1 MPNNINLTV
10 SLDEAD
16 RALLHEIL
24 DAVKGKTATT
34 HVEVSSPVAV
44 DGASVAKAAAKMR
57 TIEATQTPVELKQE
71 TVDEPEENNAPALSL
86 FHIPGATATP
96 TKQEEPAPKPEA
108 TEPETPKPATK
119 KPSDAEKPKY
129 TLAQIM
135 KAGVDLLN
143 AGKNPSELFEPFGL
157 KQVSDLKESQYNDF
171 AGALIKM
178 GATL

>member
-1 MPNNINLTV
+1 MTNSIDITV
-10 SLDEAD
+10 SLSRAD
-16 RALLHEIL
+16 RDLLYEIL
-24 DAVKGKTATT
+24 DAVKGKTAAT
-34 HVEVSSPVAV
+34 HVEVSSPAAV

-96 TKQEEPAPKPEA
+96 VKQEEPAPKPEA
-108 TEPETPKPATK
+108 TEPETQKLATE
-119 KPSDAEKPKY
+119 KPSDAKEPKY

-143 AGKNPSELFEPFGL
+143 AGKNPSELLEPFGL
-157 KQVSDLKESQYNDF
+157 KQVSDLKESQYNDL
-171 AGALIKM
+171 AEALIKM
-178 GATL
+178 GAKL